1 MCSFFHAFNKSNL
14 LSMLQ
19 IYHEN
24 SKSNFQ
30 NPVLALYLNIDLN
43 QSYCFYSVIKVGNTS
58 FPAFPLNAGVS
69 GSE

>member
-1 MCSFFHAFNKSNL
+1 MYSFSDASVKSNL

-30 NPVLALYLNIDLN
+30 NPVLPLYLNIDLN
-43 QSYCFYSVIKVGNTS
+43 QSYCFYSVIKVGTTS
-58 FPAFPLNAGVS
+58 FSVCISSQCWF
-69 GSE
+69 